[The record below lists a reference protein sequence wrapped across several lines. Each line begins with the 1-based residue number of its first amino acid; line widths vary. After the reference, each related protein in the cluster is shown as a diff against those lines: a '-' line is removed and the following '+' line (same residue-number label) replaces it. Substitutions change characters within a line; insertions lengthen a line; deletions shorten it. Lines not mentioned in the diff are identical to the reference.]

1 MILRENLPEAQFCDI
16 DTATV
21 EAELI
26 AAYENITGRTLYPGN
41 PERLFVEGVAY
52 LVAQQRYLIDNAGKM
67 NLLHYSRDAYLDHL
81 GDYLN
86 TFRLGE
92 RAASTT
98 LRFSLAEPLAWEVI
112 IPQGVRARAGG
123 EDALMWVT
131 TAEAKIP
138 AGEISVDVEAGC
150 QTPGA
155 AANGL
160 VPGQIHR
167 LVDGVTYV
175 QGVVNL
181 TLTLGG
187 TDAETDAN
195 LRARVQLAAEAYST
209 CGPEDAYRYWARSV
223 SQLISDV
230 AVWSPSPGEVW
241 IAPLMAGGELPS
253 AEIINAVDAA
263 VNDVRRRPLTD
274 VVHVVSP
281 EVAPC
286 EVALTYYILQSHATR
301 TLAIQAAVA
310 KEVAAYVA
318 WQREALGRAIL
329 PSVLVDRVQSVPGVQ
344 RVEVTAP
351 EYQALEPRQVAAPGA
366 PVLTYGGLSGQ

>member
-1 MILRENLPEAQFCDI
+1 MNRLELPEVQFCET
-16 DTATV
+16 DTAQV
-21 EAELI
+21 EAQII
-26 AAYENITGRTLYPGN
+26 ADYEQITGRTLYPGA
-41 PERLFVEGVAY
+41 PERLFLEAVAY
-52 LVAQQRYLIDNAGKM
+52 EVALARLLIDHAGKM
-67 NLLHYSRDAYLDHL
+67 NLLHFSQGGFLDHL
-81 GDYLN
+81 GHYLA
-86 TFRLGE
+86 THRLGE
-92 RAASTT
+92 LAARTT
-98 LRFSLAEPLAWEVI
+98 LRYSLQAPLAWEVI
-112 IPQGVRARAGG
+112 IPTAARASAGG
-123 EDALMWVT
+123 SLVFET
-131 TAEAKIP
+131 TAEARIP
-138 AGEISVDVEAGC
+138 AGESWVEVEAVC
-150 QTPGA
+150 QTPGVA
-155 AANGL
+155 GNGL
-160 VPGQIHR
+160 VPGQINKP
-167 LVDGVTYV
+167 VDVIPYV
-175 QGVVNL
+175 HQVANT
-181 TLTLGG
+181 TLSLGG
-187 TDAETDAN
+187 TDAETDPN
-195 LRARVQLAAEAYST
+195 FRARIQLAAEAFST
-209 CGPEDAYRYWARSV
+209 CGPADAYRYWARSV
-223 SQLISDV
+223 NQGISDV